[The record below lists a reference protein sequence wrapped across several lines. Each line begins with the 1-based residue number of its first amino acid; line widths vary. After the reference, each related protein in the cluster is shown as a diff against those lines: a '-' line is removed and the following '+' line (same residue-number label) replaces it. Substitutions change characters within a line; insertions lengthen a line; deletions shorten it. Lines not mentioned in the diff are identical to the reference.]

1 MTKDVL
7 ITISGLQIADD
18 TSAQPVEVITS
29 GEYYCRNGKHY
40 ILYDEVMEGFQG

>member
-29 GEYYCRNGKHY
+29 GEYYCRNGNTTFCMMKSWR
-40 ILYDEVMEGFQG
+40 DSRE